1 MIKSLIIGTDEGL
14 IRNVLQSLAGESI
27 QTHVM
32 STLPMRWSRA
42 SRYCNGHI
50 PCKLENL
57 LAPDHLF
64 AETINHYC
72 KNETIDILIPVD
84 ILSVACVSKIR
95 SEIAVPIFPIPN
107 VDQILLLNNKW
118 HFKQFLRQLE
128 IPVPK
133 AVLAK
138 TCQEVLDLKLNFP
151 VVVKPTERERGV
163 GVKQLNSESDLEL
176 HFSSNE
182 CPHEW
187 PLLMEEFVPGED
199 ICTSVL
205 CENGELLYW
214 TIQKRS
220 KHGQIQFVEDMALL
234 KSIRTI
240 CQEVAY
246 TGVAHFDARI
256 DKHDGSRKILECNPR
271 FWGSLL
277 ASHFAGI
284 NFAALGVGLALKGQ
298 NPIDIQYLSGL
309 CLSDRVSNIS
319 IIKLLAQ
326 RRIPFNQRTLAHL
339 FRTLCDPWLTAS
351 FAVKRIRKRFGKIF
365 IPGKTRRKQ
374 ARRNKQLSTSIPPLS
389 SIEAYSDRIE

>member
-1 MIKSLIIGTDEGL
+1 
-14 IRNVLQSLAGESI
+14 
-27 QTHVM
+27 
-32 STLPMRWSRA
+32 MRWSRA

-199 ICTSVL
+199 ICTDRFNSWKTRHFLKAFALSV
-205 CENGELLYW
+205 
-214 TIQKRS
+214 KRS
-220 KHGQIQFVEDMALL
+220 LIQ
-234 KSIRTI
+234 
-240 CQEVAY
+240 
-246 TGVAHFDARI
+246 
-256 DKHDGSRKILECNPR
+256 
-271 FWGSLL
+271 
-277 ASHFAGI
+277 
-284 NFAALGVGLALKGQ
+284 GL
-298 NPIDIQYLSGL
+298 
-309 CLSDRVSNIS
+309 
-319 IIKLLAQ
+319 
-326 RRIPFNQRTLAHL
+326 RTLM
-339 FRTLCDPWLTAS
+339 RGLTNTMVREKYLNATRDSGGRCLLHILRELILRLWAS
-351 FAVKRIRKRFGKIF
+351 D
-365 IPGKTRRKQ
+365 
-374 ARRNKQLSTSIPPLS
+374 LL
-389 SIEAYSDRIE
+389 

>member
-1 MIKSLIIGTDEGL
+1 LIKSLIIGTDEGL

-182 CPHEW
+182 CPHE
-187 PLLMEEFVPGED
+187 FVPGED

-277 ASHFAGI
+277 ASHFA
-284 NFAALGVGLALKGQ
+284 

-365 IPGKTRRKQ
+365 KAKTSPSQQ
-374 ARRNKQLSTSIPPLS
+374 AIVNLYSTTVF
-389 SIEAYSDRIE
+389 D